1 MHVTCSARTKHAKT
15 LEEEEKGCYRRLSE
29 RMDALDSRVQIQGRG
44 VDADAGAG
52 AATGSISCYDGIQR
66 PEDRALA
73 VEHHRRWKLQTVT
86 VQACG
91 GGVLLYSSGCS
102 SRRWIESAV
111 AGKKGVGSSGNC
123 DGQR

>member
-1 MHVTCSARTKHAKT
+1 MDQMLWIQEYRYRAEGLMLVLVPLQEASAVTMEYKGQRT
-15 LEEEEKGCYRRLSE
+15 E
-29 RMDALDSRVQIQGRG
+29 
-44 VDADAGAG
+44 
-52 AATGSISCYDGIQR
+52 
-66 PEDRALA
+66 ALA

-102 SRRWIESAV
+102 SRCWIESAV
-111 AGKKGVGSSGNC
+111 AGKKGVDSSGNC